1 MLACRRLATLSF
13 VTLALASP
21 ACLEHRDPAC
31 QDVPARSADPTGE
44 LYVGRAD
51 PYAPGPLSVRTI
63 SVARCEA
70 GAPVA
75 LLIHTP
81 ETAGTYA
88 VVVFQHGFL
97 ARNSAYTE
105 ILRALA
111 SHGFIVVA
119 PQMYT
124 PGLPAVLGCPTAAAE
139 ADHAAQLLA
148 WLPGHLDDLTG
159 QRARTDRLGLAGHSR
174 GGKVAWLVLVAD
186 PARAQAIAGVDPVD
200 GTGGPRG
207 NQARVVN
214 GPFSFARP
222 ALVIGTGLGGNCA
235 PAGDN
240 HEQFYA
246 ASAAPAWHVVVPDA
260 GHADMLD
267 ADSAAASLGTLVCT
281 RGTDPAAMRRLT
293 AGLLTAFF
301 RASLQGDTT
310 ASAYLTD
317 TDAAPLPI
325 EVESK

>member
-1 MLACRRLATLSF
+1 MLTGRRLATLSF
-13 VTLALASP
+13 VALALTTS
-21 ACLEHRDPAC
+21 ACIERRDPAC
-31 QDVPARSADPTGE
+31 QEVPARSADPTGE
-44 LYVGRAD
+44 LYVGHAD
-51 PYAPGPLSVRTI
+51 PYAPGPLSVRTV

-70 GAPVA
+70 GAPIA

-81 ETAGTYA
+81 ETPGTYA

-119 PQMYT
+119 PQMYA
-124 PGLPAVLGCPTAAAE
+124 PGVPALLGCPTAAAE
-139 ADHAAQLLA
+139 AELATALLD

-159 QRARTDRLGLAGHSR
+159 QHARTDRLGLAGHSR

-186 PARAQAIAGVDPVD
+186 PTRAQAIAGVDPVD

-214 GPFSFARP
+214 GPFSFACP
-222 ALVIGTGLGGNCA
+222 ALVIGTGRGGDCA

-267 ADSAAASLGTLVCT
+267 ADSAAASLGTLVCA
-281 RGTDPAAMRRLT
+281 RGSDPAAMRRLT

-301 RASLQGDTT
+301 RASLQGDAT
-310 ASAYLTD
+310 AFSYLTNA
-317 TDAAPLPI
+317 DAAPLPI
-325 EVESK
+325 EAASK